1 MFILFLCIHISTA
14 ALIEELRSN
23 LDSLKSHTDG
33 LDVYGG
39 TDWSENGPLV
49 KNSSGWGAKYGS
61 DNGVELRVNTILRAA
76 DRTKALFISVSDLEL
91 GIASTKDELNQNP
104 RSIGRHTLERIN
116 ADCQSLAA
124 DFNKIFTELA
134 DLQEQQQ
141 KAVVAY
147 GELENTVNK
156 WIKEQAGGSNET
168 ENIISSR
175 ALVIADPDVSMSD
188 RILGEAPEIKA
199 EDQQD
204 VKKRRLG
211 ERV

>member
-49 KNSSGWGAKYGS
+49 KNSSGWGTKYGS
-61 DNGVELRVNTILRAA
+61 DNGILRAA

-141 KAVVAY
+141 NAVVAY

-175 ALVIADPDVSMSD
+175 ALVIADPDVSMPD
-188 RILGEAPEIKA
+188 RILGEALEIKPEDQQEP